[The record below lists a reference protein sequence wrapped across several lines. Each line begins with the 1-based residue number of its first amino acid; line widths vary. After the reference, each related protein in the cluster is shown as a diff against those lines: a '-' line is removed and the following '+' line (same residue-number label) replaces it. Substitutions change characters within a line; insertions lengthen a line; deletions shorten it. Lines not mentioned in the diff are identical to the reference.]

1 MRYDLHD
8 RSLQIFMTD
17 KHLEPRVTVDLPVR
31 AWGMSADGRPFSQHA
46 RAQNISSDGAL
57 LSGIECE
64 LKVGDVIGIQ
74 CEDKKARCTV
84 EWVMNTG
91 AIKKNQVGVKLL
103 ADQECPWKAYL
114 PIEGAQVV
122 VPPSNKRRFHRH
134 KISLPIELRD
144 ERVRTPMRINATD
157 VSGNGCYVES
167 ILPLPLGTLLRVDFW
182 LDSEHLNIS
191 GVVRTCDP
199 GVGNGIEFIGL
210 PLEGKQRMQEY
221 LNAIDP
227 QMGVSAPKRKE

>member
-1 MRYDLHD
+1 
-8 RSLQIFMTD
+8 MTD
-17 KHLEPRVTVDLPVR
+17 KNLEPRVSVDLPVR
-31 AWGMSADGRPFSQHA
+31 VWGMTAEGRPFSQHA

-57 LSGIECE
+57 LSGIESE
-64 LKVGDVIGIQ
+64 LKVGDVIGVQ
-74 CEDKKARCTV
+74 CDDKKTRCTV
-84 EWVMNTG
+84 AWVMNTG
-91 AIKKNQVGVKLL
+91 AIKKNQVGIKLL
-103 ADQECPWKAYL
+103 ADQECPWKTYL

-144 ERVRTPMRINATD
+144 ERVKTPMRINATD

-167 ILPLPLGTLLRVDFW
+167 ILPLPVGTVLRVDFW
-182 LDSEHLNIS
+182 LDSEHMNIS
-191 GVVRTCDP
+191 AVVRTCDP

-227 QMGVSAPKRKE
+227 QMGVAAPKPKE